1 MIHLL
6 VLIWNRY
13 LNCKIKSRIQ
23 LKDFLSA
30 EFDFFS
36 LALFPPLF
44 EPFRC
49 YVFIDSQERQV
60 DKDTDCNNDDL

>member
-1 MIHLL
+1 MIRLL

-44 EPFRC
+44 EPFSLLR
-49 YVFIDSQERQV
+49 VRRFARTASR
-60 DKDTDCNNDDL
+60 